1 MKQTAQHMR
10 VPVLRDTLLLLL
22 AGAAG
27 SLDAISYLG
36 LGHVFTA
43 NMTGNTVLLGVAL
56 AQQDMAAA
64 LRNAIALVGFGIG
77 VALGA
82 AIAGRSRSGGLWP
95 WIVTITLTVELAAL
109 ILYAL
114 LWRLAGT
121 PSGGSA
127 RVLIAL
133 SAGAMGLQSEAV
145 RCLKISGVSTTYI
158 TGTLTNLTA
167 SLVGWLRAAT
177 DDDAP
182 STAESVNARLPGLP
196 AAVWVV
202 YLLGAIAG
210 GAAALHRQ
218 TGAIWAPAVVVALV
232 VVIAA
237 LRYRRKGIG
246 DRG

>member
-1 MKQTAQHMR
+1 MQTAQHTR
-10 VPVLRDTLLLLL
+10 VPLLRDSLLLLL

-56 AQQDMAAA
+56 SQRDIPAV
-64 LRNAIALVGFGIG
+64 LRNAVALVGFGVG
-77 VALGA
+77 VALGT
-82 AIAGRSRSGGLWP
+82 AIAGRGRPGGRWP
-95 WIVTITLTVELAAL
+95 RIVTVTLAVELAAL
-109 ILYAL
+109 LLYAL
-114 LWRLAGT
+114 IWHLVDT

-127 RVLIAL
+127 SALILL
-133 SAGAMGLQSEAV
+133 SAGAMGIQSEAV

-177 DDDAP
+177 EEALPVSADA
-182 STAESVNARLPGLP
+182 ANARLPGLP
-196 AAVWVV
+196 AAVWGV

-218 TGAIWAPAVVVALV
+218 PGAIWAPAGVVALV

-237 LRYRRKGIG
+237 LQYGRRG
-246 DRG
+246 

>member
-1 MKQTAQHMR
+1 MQTAQHTR
-10 VPVLRDTLLLLL
+10 VPLLRDSLLLLL

-56 AQQDMAAA
+56 SQRDIPAV
-64 LRNAIALVGFGIG
+64 LRNAVALVGFGVG
-77 VALGA
+77 VALGT
-82 AIAGRSRSGGLWP
+82 AIAGRGRPGGRWP
-95 WIVTITLTVELAAL
+95 RIVTVTLTVELAAL
-109 ILYAL
+109 LLYAL
-114 LWRLAGT
+114 IWHLVDT

-127 RVLIAL
+127 SALILL
-133 SAGAMGLQSEAV
+133 SAGAMGIQSEAV

-177 DDDAP
+177 EEALPVSADA
-182 STAESVNARLPGLP
+182 ANARLPGLP
-196 AAVWVV
+196 AAVWGV

-218 TGAIWAPAVVVALV
+218 PGAIWAPAGVVALV

-237 LRYRRKGIG
+237 LRYGRRG
-246 DRG
+246 

>member
-1 MKQTAQHMR
+1 MQTAQHTR
-10 VPVLRDTLLLLL
+10 VPLLRDSLLLLL

-56 AQQDMAAA
+56 SQRDIPAV
-64 LRNAIALVGFGIG
+64 LRNAVALVGFGVG
-77 VALGA
+77 VALGT
-82 AIAGRSRSGGLWP
+82 AIAGRGRPGGRWP
-95 WIVTITLTVELAAL
+95 RIVTVTLAVELAAL
-109 ILYAL
+109 LLYAL
-114 LWRLAGT
+114 IWHLVDT

-127 RVLIAL
+127 SALILL
-133 SAGAMGLQSEAV
+133 SAGAMGIQSEAV

-177 DDDAP
+177 EEALPVSADA
-182 STAESVNARLPGLP
+182 ANARLPGLP
-196 AAVWVV
+196 AAVWGV

-218 TGAIWAPAVVVALV
+218 PGAIWAPAGVVALV

-237 LRYRRKGIG
+237 LRYGRRG
-246 DRG
+246 

>member
-1 MKQTAQHMR
+1 MQTAQHTR
-10 VPVLRDTLLLLL
+10 VPLLRDSLLLLL

-56 AQQDMAAA
+56 SQRDIPAV
-64 LRNAIALVGFGIG
+64 LRNAVALVGLGVG
-77 VALGA
+77 VALGT
-82 AIAGRSRSGGLWP
+82 AIAGRGRPGGRWP
-95 WIVTITLTVELAAL
+95 RIVTVTLAVELAAL
-109 ILYAL
+109 LLYAL
-114 LWRLAGT
+114 IWHLVDT

-127 RVLIAL
+127 SALILL
-133 SAGAMGLQSEAV
+133 SAGAMGIQSEAV

-177 DDDAP
+177 EEALPVSADA
-182 STAESVNARLPGLP
+182 ANARLPGLP
-196 AAVWVV
+196 AAVWGV

-218 TGAIWAPAVVVALV
+218 PGAIWAPAGVVALV

-237 LRYRRKGIG
+237 LQYGRRG
-246 DRG
+246 

>member
-1 MKQTAQHMR
+1 MQTAQHTR
-10 VPVLRDTLLLLL
+10 VPLLRDSLLLLL

-56 AQQDMAAA
+56 SQRDIPAV
-64 LRNAIALVGFGIG
+64 LRNAVALVGFGVG
-77 VALGA
+77 VALGT
-82 AIAGRSRSGGLWP
+82 AIAGRGRPGGRWP
-95 WIVTITLTVELAAL
+95 RIVTVTLAVELAAL
-109 ILYAL
+109 LLYAL
-114 LWRLAGT
+114 IWHLVDT

-127 RVLIAL
+127 SALILL
-133 SAGAMGLQSEAV
+133 SAGAMGIQSEAV

-177 DDDAP
+177 EEAPPVSADA
-182 STAESVNARLPGLP
+182 ANARLPGLP
-196 AAVWVV
+196 AAVWGV

-218 TGAIWAPAVVVALV
+218 PGAIWAPAGAVALV
-232 VVIAA
+232 VIIAA
-237 LRYRRKGIG
+237 LRYGRRG
-246 DRG
+246 

>member
-1 MKQTAQHMR
+1 MKQTAQQTR

-56 AQQDMAAA
+56 AQRDMPAA
-64 LRNAIALVGFGIG
+64 LRNAVALVGFGIG

-82 AIAGRSRSGGLWP
+82 VIAGRGQPGGPWP
-95 WIVTITLTVELAAL
+95 RIVTVTLAVELVAL

-127 RVLIAL
+127 SVLILL
-133 SAGAMGLQSEAV
+133 SAGTMGIQSEAV

-182 STAESVNARLPGLP
+182 GTAESANARLPGLP
-196 AAVWVV
+196 AAVWVI

-210 GAAALHRQ
+210 GWAALHRQ
-218 TGAIWAPAVVVALV
+218 TGAIWAPAIVVALV

-237 LRYRRKGIG
+237 LRYGRR
-246 DRG
+246 RG